1 MPVVALTDLSI
12 RALKPPAKGQ
22 RLYRDKTVRGFGCR
36 VSQGGTKT
44 FVVVAGANR
53 QFVTIGRYPTLSLA
67 DARKEARRHLAERT
81 LGKVRP
87 VSVSFEEVQDRFL
100 DACRAKNKPR
110 TVYDYERI
118 LKRHFK
124 FGRTPL
130 GNITQHEL
138 MRRIYKLSG
147 TPSEQNYAFVT
158 AKIFFRWAKRHNYIE
173 ASPLADLPRPAKTH
187 PRERVLT
194 PQEHAVVYQASLAYP
209 YPYGPIVSLL
219 VLTGLRRGEAAA
231 LKWDWID
238 ADERM
243 ITIPSTETKNKRA
256 HSFPFEDGVAAV
268 FDRVPNL
275 GEQLFPARCAHVR
288 GRPTTHFNGW
298 ARAKVKFDAKLE
310 EVAPYTLHDLRRTF
324 DTTMASLEV
333 PLHVSDKLLNHV
345 SGAVS
350 GVRATYNRYSYLP
363 EMRDAIRSYER
374 HLEKICKS

>member
-12 RALKPPAKGQ
+12 RSLKPPAKGQ
-22 RLYRDKTVRGFGCR
+22 RLYRDKSIRGFGCR

-53 QFVTIGRYPTLSLA
+53 QFVTVGRYPTLSLG
-67 DARKEARRHLAERT
+67 DARKEARRLLAERT

-87 VSVSFEEVQDRFL
+87 TLVSFEEAQKRFL
-100 DACRAKNKPR
+100 EACRAKNKPR
-110 TVYDYERI
+110 TVYDYERL

-138 MRRIYKLSG
+138 MRRIYKLSN
-147 TPSEQNYAFVT
+147 TPSEQNHAFVT

-194 PQEHAVVYQASLAYP
+194 PCELAAVYQASRAAP
-209 YPYGPIVSLL
+209 YPFGPIMSLL

-231 LKWDWID
+231 LRWEWID
-238 ADERM
+238 TDERI
-243 ITIPSTETKNKRA
+243 ITIPNTATKNKRA
-256 HSFPFEDGVAAV
+256 HSFPYGDAVVTVFE
-268 FDRVPNL
+268 RVPNL
-275 GEQLFPARCAHVR
+275 GEQLFPARRTHVR
-288 GRPTTHFNGW
+288 GSPTTHFNGW
-298 ARAKVKFDAKLE
+298 GKAKAEFDRMLE
-310 EVAPYTLHDLRRTF
+310 DVAPYTLHDLRRTF

-350 GVRATYNRYSYLP
+350 GVRATYNRYSYMP
-363 EMRDAIRSYER
+363 EMRVAIRTYER
-374 HLEKICKS
+374 HLEKICNS